1 MNALYG
7 RTYLAS
13 LTECK
18 ESFKWDQRDFIY
30 LSEIKETLFIQEK
43 KKKKKR
49 TWASF
54 QRQSSLQL
62 FSLTLGIVLFPT
74 GV

>member
-1 MNALYG
+1 MSALYG
-7 RTYLAS
+7 RTYLAN

-30 LSEIKETLFIQEK
+30 S
-43 KKKKKR
+43 R

-54 QRQSSLQL
+54 QRRRRKWKADALLTYSSFYGLL
-62 FSLTLGIVLFPT
+62 CCWVLS
-74 GV
+74 